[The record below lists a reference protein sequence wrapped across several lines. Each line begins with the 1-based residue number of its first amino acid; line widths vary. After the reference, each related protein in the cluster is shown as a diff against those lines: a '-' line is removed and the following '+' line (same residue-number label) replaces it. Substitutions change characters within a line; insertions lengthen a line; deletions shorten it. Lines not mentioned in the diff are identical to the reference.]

1 MFRDELAVTFQPYGE
16 LSETQLQ
23 QLEQH
28 YNLLER
34 WNHKLNLIRFKNRKE
49 LIELHYAESL
59 FLGLHLPEGP
69 IRVVDVGSGGGF
81 PGIPVAVLR
90 PSATVTLIER
100 DQRKSV
106 FLREATRHLT
116 NARVV
121 TSDAASCP
129 RDFDWVISRAVSPQE
144 VVKLGLAP
152 NIALLVSE
160 KDAPADAQILHVPWG
175 EHRVIARVPRE
186 TC

>member
-1 MFRDELAVTFQPYGE
+1 MFRDELAVTFQPYAE

-28 YNLLER
+28 YNLLES
-34 WNHKLNLIRFKNRKE
+34 WNRKLNLIRFKNLKE

-90 PSATVTLIER
+90 PSAKVRLLER

-116 NARVV
+116 NVQVLTA
-121 TSDAASCP
+121 DAASCP
-129 RDFDWVISRAVSPQE
+129 RDFDWVISRAVSPGE
-144 VVKLGLAP
+144 VLKFGLTR
-152 NIALLVSE
+152 NIALLVSD
-160 KDAPADAQILHVPWG
+160 KDAPTTAEVFRVPWG